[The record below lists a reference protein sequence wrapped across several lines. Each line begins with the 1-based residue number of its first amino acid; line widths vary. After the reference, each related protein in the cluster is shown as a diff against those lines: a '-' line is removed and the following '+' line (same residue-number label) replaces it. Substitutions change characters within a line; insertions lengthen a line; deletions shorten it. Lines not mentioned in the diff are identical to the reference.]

1 MRYCQIKYITK
12 ATPDEFKMKKPENNN
27 LEPLAVFVDGEN
39 MSLTEVML
47 LQAQGLWDKA
57 MIKRHYV
64 GDNQFPASLPA
75 NFDDIRVTHVG
86 KESVDKAIAMD
97 VVRYYFEL
105 GIRKY
110 WFVSNDM
117 DYADTATHIIR
128 TFPDVEVTIAA
139 NPLRTSHRYGA
150 YLARHGLNYH
160 PIKSAHQEHLLSK
173 VNEVINDLESDGFEV
188 DMEILAIAL
197 VEKFA
202 FGAEIRKVTEAL
214 TRLGFRNDEKGRV
227 VFDKDAIQIPALR
240 RKTPLPESDTQAAR
254 LNGDYIPIPLDGSD
268 DFSLT

>member
-1 MRYCQIKYITK
+1 MNT
-12 ATPDEFKMKKPENNN
+12 ATPLNTNKSND
-27 LEPLAVFVDGEN
+27 LELLAVFVDGEN

-75 NFDDIRVTHVG
+75 NFEDIRVTHVG

-105 GIRKY
+105 GIRNF

-117 DYADTATHIIR
+117 DYADTATHIQR
-128 TFPDVEVTIAA
+128 TFPDVNVTIAA
-139 NPLRTSHRYGA
+139 NPLRTGYRYGS
-150 YLARHGLNYH
+150 YLAKHGLHYH
-160 PIKSAHQEHLLSK
+160 PIKSAHQEALLTK
-173 VNEVINDLESDGFEV
+173 VNEVINELEQAGHLV
-188 DMEILAIAL
+188 DMHNLSVSL

-202 FGAEIRKVTEAL
+202 FGAEIRKVVEAL
-214 TRLGFRNDEKGRV
+214 NRLGYKNDETGKV
-227 VFDKDAIQIPALR
+227 MFDKDSIQIPALR
-240 RKTPLPESDTQAAR
+240 RRKPLPQTDEQAQ
-254 LNGDYIPIPLDGSD
+254 NLDGNFDPLSEKLD
-268 DFSLT
+268 DSLSM